1 ALGQGYPTRPI
12 QLILPYTAGSTTD
25 ASTRSMAKHMDA
37 RLNQSVLVENR
48 PGANAL
54 VGALSVL
61 RAPADGYT
69 LLLTNPSSLS
79 KVFFKNPGFDV
90 KTDFVPL
97 SGVCVSAFVL
107 AVHSSV
113 PNQSVADFVK
123 YAKANPGKLNY
134 GNSAN
139 ST

>member
-1 ALGQGYPTRPI
+1 MKQNRGSVLCGAGWTAIKLRRVDMRLLGKLMGVAIGSCAWAVALGQGYPTRPI

-61 RAPADGYT
+61 RAPA
-69 LLLTNPSSLS
+69 
-79 KVFFKNPGFDV
+79 
-90 KTDFVPL
+90 
-97 SGVCVSAFVL
+97 
-107 AVHSSV
+107 
-113 PNQSVADFVK
+113 
-123 YAKANPGKLNY
+123 
-134 GNSAN
+134 
-139 ST
+139 